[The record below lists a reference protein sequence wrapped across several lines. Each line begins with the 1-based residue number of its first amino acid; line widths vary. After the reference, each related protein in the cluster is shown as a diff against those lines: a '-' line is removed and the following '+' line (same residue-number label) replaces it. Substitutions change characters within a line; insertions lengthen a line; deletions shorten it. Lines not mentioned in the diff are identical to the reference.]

1 MEPTVTLQLERSPQM
16 AALAGQVM
24 LGVALAAGLP
34 PLSADRARSA
44 VARVVGTAGTPLE
57 LRFAVDGGRAAVRIQ
72 GGGED
77 WRRDAAE
84 GLHGHGVLDGDTLVA
99 TFERPPLRLV

>member
-1 MEPTVTLQLERSPQM
+1 MEPTVTLELEQSPQM

-34 PLSADRARSA
+34 PLSADRARST
-44 VARVVGTAGTPLE
+44 VARVVGTARAPLE
-57 LRFAVDGGRAAVRIQ
+57 LRFAVAGGRAAVRIQ
-72 GGGED
+72 GGGEE
-77 WRRDAAE
+77 WRRDAADR
-84 GLHGHGVLDGDTLVA
+84 LHGNGVLDGDTLIA

>member
-1 MEPTVTLQLERSPQM
+1 MQPTVTLELEQSPQM

-24 LGVALAAGLP
+24 LGIALAAGLP

-44 VARVVGTAGTPLE
+44 VARVVGAARSPLE
-57 LRFAVDGGRAAVRIQ
+57 LRFAVDPSRATVRIQ
-72 GGGED
+72 GGSEE
-77 WRRDAAE
+77 WLRDAANR
-84 GLHGHGVLDGDTLVA
+84 LHGQGVLDGDALVA